1 MDILNN
7 KLRDLL
13 EAAKHE
19 GAVSLNEVKRLVT
32 MFFYELSAEGG
43 FPDVLPPAN
52 ISENLK
58 QEVQAFL
65 NYLRNNEN
73 AMLEDQENA
82 SYIVQE
88 VIAAIVIGGK
98 RRRKT
103 RKHSKRRKHT
113 RKHYR
118 PKGKKL

>member
-13 EAAKHE
+13 ETAKNE
-19 GAVSLNEVKRLVT
+19 SAEALREVKDLVFR
-32 MFFYELSAEGG
+32 MFYELSSRG
-43 FPDVLPPAN
+43 FFPASLPDVN
-52 ISENLK
+52 ISEGLK
-58 QEVQAFL
+58 QQVQSFL
-65 NYLRNNEN
+65 TYLKNNEDEI
-73 AMLEDQENA
+73 LEDQENA
-82 SYIVQE
+82 THIAQE
-88 VIAAIVIGGK
+88 VSASVVAGGK